1 MGADAIV
8 GARAVSVKDIAP
20 ATIVAG
26 NPTRAVRELE
36 IELPVKPRLIFVNRF
51 YWPYE
56 SATAQ
61 LLTDLAEHL
70 AEQGFAAKIITGNR
84 GWLYSWR

>member
-1 MGADAIV
+1 M
-8 GARAVSVKDIAP
+8 
-20 ATIVAG
+20 
-26 NPTRAVRELE
+26 
-36 IELPVKPRLIFVNRF
+36 KPRLIFVNRF

-84 GWLYSWR
+84 GYIHGDNTYVSNETHMGVKIQHTRSS